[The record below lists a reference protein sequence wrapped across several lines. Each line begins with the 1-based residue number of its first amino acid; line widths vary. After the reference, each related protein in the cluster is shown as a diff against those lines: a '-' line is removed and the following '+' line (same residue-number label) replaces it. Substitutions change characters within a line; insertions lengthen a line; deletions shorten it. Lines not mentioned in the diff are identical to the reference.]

1 MRPHLEYSNVVLS
14 LRYRKDAQTIENV
27 QRRASRVVVGL
38 ENLKYAE
45 HLAELQLPSLVDRRL
60 QGYLIEVYKCIRG
73 CYNTKNS
80 FEAHENNI
88 TRGNDFKIKK
98 QACGREVRKRF
109 SVYT

>member
-1 MRPHLEYSNVVLS
+1 MHKQLKMYKEERLESSSVWKILI
-14 LRYRKDAQTIENV
+14 T
-27 QRRASRVVVGL
+27 
-38 ENLKYAE
+38 E

-98 QACGREVRKRF
+98 QACRREVRKRF